1 MKTSSMKTI
10 KKTSQKLCLADVV
23 NSIYETALEETQNKR
38 EALIMTEEILKRILI
53 RTDNFKALDLL
64 LEEDQELIAA

>member
-1 MKTSSMKTI
+1 MKTI

-23 NSIYETALEETQNKR
+23 HSIYETALEETQNKR

-53 RTDNFKALDLL
+53 RTDNFKVLDLL